1 MKFDIGFDL
10 DGVVFNC
17 IDELILTYKGL
28 NLIPQD
34 FKKSDLT
41 YSRMYRQFGLDREVE
56 ETEILCAEFFSKLM
70 IYPDIV
76 YDIKR
81 WMLMGV
87 NVCFVTARRTNCVD
101 ITKERLN
108 EFGLLNDNIFFSR
121 TSLKHNVI
129 YELGLKG
136 FVDDDPVVITNLNG
150 NIPFVGCI
158 PYSYNS
164 ECGLLDGVTREYWP
178 EMANKIDTLIG
189 EFNE

>member
-1 MKFDIGFDL
+1 
-10 DGVVFNC
+10 
-17 IDELILTYKGL
+17 
-28 NLIPQD
+28 
-34 FKKSDLT
+34 
-41 YSRMYRQFGLDREVE
+41 
-56 ETEILCAEFFSKLM
+56 
-70 IYPDIV
+70 
-76 YDIKR
+76 
-81 WMLMGV
+81 
-87 NVCFVTARRTNCVD
+87 
-101 ITKERLN
+101 
-108 EFGLLNDNIFFSR
+108 
-121 TSLKHNVI
+121 VI